1 MGYLGYKPADKPL
14 TSADITDSI
23 ITSAKIT
30 DGTITNTDVASSIIT
45 GQTAE
50 TSIADADTLLIYDDS
65 ATALRKMT
73 KANFVSG
80 LGGSTPA
87 FFATMFGRGS
97 DQTGLSDNTDTK
109 VQFTT
114 EMFDTDSAYD
124 NSTNYRFTVPSG
136 KAGKYFFSATV
147 NSLRS
152 GANPRSKYVSIYKNG
167 GTAEQNGL
175 FMSTSGLFE
184 GSQDCT
190 INCTT
195 VLNLSVGD
203 YIEVYF
209 RQYDGNSGIIKHNV
223 GNHFYGY
230 KITGV

>member
-14 TSADITDSI
+14 TAADIADSS
-23 ITSAKIT
+23 ITSAKIV
-30 DGTITNTDVASSIIT
+30 DATITNSDVASSIIT

-50 TSIADADTLLIYDDS
+50 TSIADADTLLIYDNS

-87 FFATMFGRGS
+87 FFVTMFGRGS
-97 DQTGLSDNTDTK
+97 DQTGLPDNADTK

-114 EMFDTDSAYD
+114 ETFDTDSAYD

-136 KAGKYFFSATV
+136 KDGKYFFSATV

-167 GTAEQNGL
+167 GQIEQNGL
-175 FMSTSGLFE
+175 FMASTSVFE

-195 VLNLSVGD
+195 VLNLVATD

-209 RQYDGNSGIIKHNV
+209 RQYDGTSGIIKHNV

-230 KITGV
+230 RISGV

>member
-1 MGYLGYKPADKPL
+1 MFLK
-14 TSADITDSI
+14 
-23 ITSAKIT
+23 T
-30 DGTITNTDVASSIIT
+30 DGAGNLSFSSSLPTTSFT
-45 GQTAE
+45 GATAE
-50 TSIADADTLLIYDDS
+50 TSIADADLVLIYDDS

-87 FFATMFGRGS
+87 FFATQFGRGS

-167 GTAEQNGL
+167 STAEQNGL
-175 FMSTSGLFE
+175 FLSSQYFE

-195 VLNLSVGD
+195 VLNLAVGD

-209 RQYDGNSGIIKHNV
+209 RQYDGSSGTIKHNI

>member
-1 MGYLGYKPADKPL
+1 M
-14 TSADITDSI
+14 
-23 ITSAKIT
+23 
-30 DGTITNTDVASSIIT
+30 GTITRSFANLIT
-45 GQTAE
+45 
-50 TSIADADTLLIYDDS
+50 
-65 ATALRKMT
+65 ATGTGA
-73 KANFVSG
+73 
-80 LGGSTPA
+80 TPA

-114 EMFDTDSAYD
+114 ETFDTDSAYD

-167 GTAEQNGL
+167 STAEQNGL
-175 FMSTSGLFE
+175 FMNSTSIFQGD
-184 GSQDCT
+184 QDCT

-195 VLNLSVGD
+195 ILNLIVGD
-203 YIEVYF
+203 YIEVFF
-209 RQYDGNSGIIKHNV
+209 RQYDGASGIIKYNV

-230 KITGV
+230 RITGV